1 MLRPLVISLL
11 LTGCATLSGSIGASK
26 APFTVKVEGAGTP
39 VIFIPGL
46 SSPGEVWDGVVAK
59 ERANHECHVLSL
71 AGFAGTPAING
82 PLLPQV
88 KDALVAYITE
98 HHLENASIV
107 GHSLGGFLGMWL
119 ATEHPEL
126 VGKLV
131 IVDSAPSLAALQNPD
146 ATAMEA
152 TMAASDFRDAIRQA
166 DAASRARS
174 SRMVAH
180 IMATSPESQEK
191 IVRWSQLSDI
201 DTVAE
206 AAYFV
211 MTHDLREDLSRLKAP
226 TLVIATWR
234 GSQAMLGRREL
245 LARFTAQYSKCTTCT
260 VTLNDTAKH
269 FVMLDDE
276 AGLVQ
281 QLDGF
286 LATTTAVR

>member
-1 MLRPLVISLL
+1 MLRPLVLSLL
-11 LTGCATLSGSIGASK
+11 VTGCATIGTQPASR
-26 APFTVKVEGAGTP
+26 APFTVKVEGTGTP

-88 KDALVAYITE
+88 KDALAAYITE
-98 HHLENASIV
+98 HHLEHATIV
-107 GHSLGGFLGMWL
+107 GHSLGGYLAMWL
-119 ATEHPEL
+119 ATERPEL

-131 IVDSAPSLAALQNPD
+131 IVDSVPALSALQNPD
-146 ATAMEA
+146 ITEMEA
-152 TMAASDFRDAIRQA
+152 KMSASDFRDAVRQA

-174 SRMVAH
+174 SRMVAR

-191 IVRWSQLSDI
+191 VVTWSQRSDLE
-201 DTVAE
+201 TVAD

-211 MTHDLREDLSRLKAP
+211 MTHDLREALVNLKAP
-226 TLVIATWR
+226 TLVIGTWR
-234 GSQAMLGRREL
+234 GSQGMIGRDEL
-245 LARFTAQYSKCTTCT
+245 LARFTKQYAKCTSCT

-281 QLDGF
+281 RLDGF
-286 LATTTAVR
+286 LAASTARAE